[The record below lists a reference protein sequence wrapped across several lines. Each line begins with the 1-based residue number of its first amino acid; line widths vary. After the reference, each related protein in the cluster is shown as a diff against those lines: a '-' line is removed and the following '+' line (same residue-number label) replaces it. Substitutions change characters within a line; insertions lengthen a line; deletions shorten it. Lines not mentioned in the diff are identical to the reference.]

1 MLVYLN
7 GNYVPRAEAVVS
19 VDDRGFLFGDG
30 VYEVTRARGGRLVDH
45 ARHAAR
51 LDAGLRALRLAPQGF
66 SGDGVRAIAE
76 RLLAE
81 NGMTA
86 GEALVYQQVTRGAIA
101 PRTHHY
107 PVGVAP
113 TVYVSVTAFTPP
125 DEIRARGVRVI
136 TVPDLRWRRCD
147 LKTVNLLP
155 NVMAKQQAVE
165 ADAYEAI
172 MLRDGVVTEGST
184 VSLFGVVDG
193 VVRTHPLDSAVLPG
207 VTRAVVLELARA
219 EGLPVDER
227 ALSEAELRG
236 AAELF
241 ITSTSNDVMPVVQV
255 DGATVG
261 AGTPGPIARRLIDA
275 FRRREA

>member
-7 GNYVPRAEAVVS
+7 GRYLPRAEAMVS

-30 VYEVTRARGGRLVDH
+30 VYEVTRARRGRLVDH

-51 LDAGLRALRLAPQGF
+51 LDSGLRALALAPHDF
-66 SGDGVRAIAE
+66 TGDSVRAIAE

-101 PRTHHY
+101 PRAHHY
-107 PVGVAP
+107 PSGVAP
-113 TVYVSVTAFTPP
+113 TVYVSATAFTPP
-125 DEIRARGVRVI
+125 DEIRLRGVSVI

-147 LKTVNLLP
+147 LKTINLLP

-165 ADAYEAI
+165 AGAYEAI
-172 MLRDGVVTEGST
+172 MLRDDTVTEGST
-184 VSLFGVVDG
+184 VSVLAVVAG
-193 VVRTHPLDSAVLPG
+193 TLRTHPLGPSVLPG
-207 VTRAVVLELARA
+207 VTRSVVLELARA
-219 EGLPVDER
+219 EGIAVEER
-227 ALSEAELRG
+227 AVSALELPSVD
-236 AAELF
+236 ELF
-241 ITSTSNDVMPVVQV
+241 ITSTSNDVMPVVTV
-255 DGATVG
+255 DGAPIG
-261 AGTPGPIARRLIDA
+261 AGTPGPVTRRLIDA